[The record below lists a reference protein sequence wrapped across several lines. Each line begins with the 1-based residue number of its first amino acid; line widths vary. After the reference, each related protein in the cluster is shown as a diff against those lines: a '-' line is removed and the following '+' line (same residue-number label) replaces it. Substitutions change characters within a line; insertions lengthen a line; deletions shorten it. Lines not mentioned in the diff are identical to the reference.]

1 MRRQSRFQLVIMSTI
16 GALMY
21 SCAVIAAPFAYVGNN
36 ERKLF
41 VIDTATNTV
50 TATLPLPES
59 VSGIAVSPDGRRVYA
74 ANSKQVF
81 VIDASTNKILA
92 DIPTGTGPGGITG
105 IAVNP
110 AGTRVYV
117 TSNWDQSVLKVI
129 DTRSNSVVTTIDFG
143 RGSIPVGVAVHPN
156 GTHIYVAEGG
166 SGSLA
171 VIDAATNTVINDI
184 SLVGPCRFPSPWGVA
199 VDPAGS
205 RIYVAD
211 QGCSDASGKSY
222 IYAIDAATETVLAHV
237 ATAETSARGLTVSP
251 DGTRLYVSNGA
262 VVDTG
267 SLSVV
272 GHMSALS
279 FIGIAI
285 HPDGSRVY
293 VHAGASV
300 GVVDARTLK
309 PVTWIHVGGI
319 TYVLGQF
326 VGPLVSAPAT
336 TMPAIEYH
344 HRTFDHYFITWM
356 PDEITKL
363 DAGTQIQ
370 GWTRTGYSFK
380 TYTTAQSGTSPVCR
394 YYIPLVLGDS
404 HFFGRGTVECN
415 ETGQKNPTF
424 ELEDPA
430 FMHMLLPAQGVCP
443 ANTTKVY
450 RVFSNRP
457 DANHRYMTS
466 KVVRDQMVAKGWL
479 AEGDGPD
486 LVVMCAPQ

>member
-1 MRRQSRFQLVIMSTI
+1 MCAQSRLQLVIISTI
-16 GALMY
+16 GALLY

-50 TATLPLPES
+50 TATLPMPES

-81 VIDASTNKILA
+81 VIDSGTNKILA
-92 DIPTGTGPGGITG
+92 DIPTGTGPYGLTG
-105 IAVNP
+105 IAINP

-129 DTRSNSVVTTIDFG
+129 DTRDNSVVSTIDFG

-156 GTHIYVAEGG
+156 GRRIYVAEGG

-171 VIDAATNTVINDI
+171 VIDAATNAVIKEI
-184 SLVGPCRFPSPWGVA
+184 SLAGPCRLPSPWGVA

-211 QGCSDASGKSY
+211 QGCSDALGKSY
-222 IYAIDAATETVLAHV
+222 IYVIDAASETVLASV
-237 ATAETSARGLTVSP
+237 GTAVTSARGLTVSP

-267 SLSVV
+267 SLSVL
-272 GHMSALS
+272 GQMSALS

-300 GVVDARTLK
+300 GVVDARTLTTI
-309 PVTWIHVGGI
+309 TWINVGGI

-326 VGPLVSAPAT
+326 VGPMAPAPAT
-336 TMPAIEYH
+336 VMPTIEYFH
-344 HRTFDHYFITWM
+344 AKFNHYFITWM
-356 PDEITKL
+356 PDEIAKL
-363 DAGTQIQ
+363 DAGTQIR
-370 GWTRTGYSFK
+370 GWARTGYSFK
-380 TYTTAQSGTSPVCR
+380 TYTTPQSGTSPVCR
-394 YYIPLVLGDS
+394 YYIPPVLGDS

-424 ELEDPA
+424 ELEAPA
-430 FMHMLLPAQGVCP
+430 FMHMLLPALGVCP
-443 ANTTKVY
+443 VNTTKVY
-450 RVFSNRP
+450 RVFSNRA
-457 DANHRYMTS
+457 DANHRYMTDP
-466 KVVRDQMVAKGWL
+466 VVRDQMVASGWW
-479 AEGDGPD
+479 AEGDGSD
-486 LVVMCAPQ
+486 RVAMCAPQ

>member
-1 MRRQSRFQLVIMSTI
+1 MCAQSRLQLVIISTI
-16 GALMY
+16 GALLY

-50 TATLPLPES
+50 TATLPMPES

-81 VIDASTNKILA
+81 VIDSGTNKILA
-92 DIPTGTGPGGITG
+92 DIPTGTGPYGLTG
-105 IAVNP
+105 IAINP

-129 DTRSNSVVTTIDFG
+129 DTRDNSVVSTIDFG

-156 GTHIYVAEGG
+156 GRRIYVAEGG

-171 VIDAATNTVINDI
+171 VIDAATNAVIKEI
-184 SLVGPCRFPSPWGVA
+184 SLAGPCRLPSPWGVA

-211 QGCSDASGKSY
+211 QGCSDALGKSY
-222 IYAIDAATETVLAHV
+222 IYVIDAASETVLASV
-237 ATAETSARGLTVSP
+237 GTAVTSARGLTVSP

-267 SLSVV
+267 SLSVL
-272 GHMSALS
+272 GQMSALS

-300 GVVDARTLK
+300 GVVDARTLTTI
-309 PVTWIHVGGI
+309 TWINVGGI

-326 VGPLVSAPAT
+326 VGPMAPAPAT
-336 TMPAIEYH
+336 VMPTIEYFH
-344 HRTFDHYFITWM
+344 AKFDHYFITWM
-356 PDEITKL
+356 PGEIAKL
-363 DAGTQIQ
+363 DAGARSRAGRARATRSRPTRPRRPAPRRCAATTSRRR
-370 GWTRTGYSFK
+370 WATRTSSAAARWSATKRGRRTRASCWR
-380 TYTTAQSGTSPVCR
+380 TRASCRCACRRLASVRRTRRRCTGCLATGRTPTTAT
-394 YYIPLVLGDS
+394 
-404 HFFGRGTVECN
+404 
-415 ETGQKNPTF
+415 
-424 ELEDPA
+424 
-430 FMHMLLPAQGVCP
+430 
-443 ANTTKVY
+443 
-450 RVFSNRP
+450 
-457 DANHRYMTS
+457 
-466 KVVRDQMVAKGWL
+466 
-479 AEGDGPD
+479 
-486 LVVMCAPQ
+486 

>member
-1 MRRQSRFQLVIMSTI
+1 MRTQSRLQLVIMSSI

-21 SCAVIAAPFAYVGNN
+21 SCAVIAGPFAYVGNN

-50 TATLPLPES
+50 TATLPLPEF

-74 ANSKQVF
+74 ANSQQVF
-81 VIDASTNKILA
+81 VINASTNSIIA
-92 DIPTGTGPGGITG
+92 DIPTGTGPNGLTG

-117 TSNWDQSVLKVI
+117 TSNWNQSILKVI
-129 DTRSNSVVTTIDFG
+129 DTGNHSVVSTIDFG
-143 RGSIPVGVAVHPN
+143 RGSQPLGVAVHPN
-156 GTHIYVAEGG
+156 GSRIYVAQAG

-171 VIDAATNTVINDI
+171 VIDASTN
-184 SLVGPCRFPSPWGVA
+184 LVTNRIPLSGPCSFPSPWGVA

-205 RIYVAD
+205 RVYVAD
-211 QGCSDASGKSY
+211 QNCSDASGNSY
-222 IYAIDAATETVLAHV
+222 VYVIDAASESVSARV
-237 ATAETSARGLTVSP
+237 GTAGTSARGLTVSP

-262 VVDTG
+262 VVDTASLRTVGQMDG
-267 SLSVV
+267 SS
-272 GHMSALS
+272 M
-279 FIGIAI
+279 IGIAV

-293 VHAGASV
+293 LHAGGDV
-300 GVVDARTLK
+300 GVMDARTLK

-336 TMPAIEYH
+336 VMPAIEYH

-356 PDEITKL
+356 PDEIAKL

-394 YYIPLVLGDS
+394 YYIPPALGDS

-424 ELEDPA
+424 ELEAPA
-430 FMHMLLPAQGVCP
+430 FLHMLLPAQGVCP

-457 DANHRYMTS
+457 DANHRYMTDP
-466 KVVRDQMVAKGWL
+466 VVRDQMVARGWW